1 MVVREQ
7 VQEVRWSRSRTES
20 SGLADS
26 CQRSDGDRRM
36 RCTRMHALARG
47 NQSIRHGRGGET
59 ITMGHY
65 IDSNVSSSRKGNA
78 NLRLPPRS
86 GSSEARWRP
95 QSVARQLARRGTSDR
110 SECGARRWYPDRHT
124 TCHSTVVG
132 RTVAI
137 RRPRERSRLL
147 ALWLPHTYSSFAYV
161 LARVT
166 GRRFTLGGS

>member
-1 MVVREQ
+1 MVSFANRIVGSCGLWPTL
-7 VQEVRWSRSRTES
+7 RWGSSDAMHKDARS
-20 SGLADS
+20 GK
-26 CQRSDGDRRM
+26 
-36 RCTRMHALARG
+36 G

-78 NLRLPPRS
+78 NLRQPPRS
-86 GSSEARWRP
+86 GSSEARWTP

-110 SECGARRWYPDRHT
+110 SEGVARRRYRDRHT
-124 TCHSTVVG
+124 RCHSTVVG

-137 RRPRERSRLL
+137 RRPRERSNLL